1 MSSKVYFT
9 NLRSTPS
16 KNLLK
21 KLETLVVKAGI
32 DTIEFEKKLVAIK
45 VHFGEPGNMAYLRPN
60 YAAVIVKLLKK
71 KEAIPF
77 LTDCNTLYSGRRSN
91 APAHIEAA
99 FENGYNPLATHC
111 PVIIGDGIK
120 GTEYRDIPLNMECC
134 TSARIG
140 SAIADADII
149 VTLNHFKG
157 HEMTGFGG
165 ALKNLGMGCA
175 SVGGKLFLHS
185 GESPEIYEPD
195 CTGCRICEKS
205 CAHGAVTVGADKVA
219 HIDYV
224 KCVGCGQCVAVCQ
237 YGSARVASHS
247 TSEVMNKRIAEY
259 SYAVLNGKPSF
270 HVNFIMNVSPECDC
284 WGFNDYPLVPDIGIA
299 ASFDPVALDKACAD
313 MVMAAPALPGSK
325 IREDKHQEHLEGEDK
340 FRLSHPD
347 TRWETGL
354 EHGARI
360 GLGSVD
366 YELVNIG

>member
-1 MSSKVYFT
+1 MASKVFFT
-9 NLRSTPS
+9 NLRATPS

-21 KLETLVVKAGI
+21 KLETLIIKAGI
-32 DTIEFEKKLVAIK
+32 DTIDFERKIVAIK
-45 VHFGEPGNMAYLRPN
+45 IHFGEPGNMAYLRPN
-60 YAAVIVKLLKK
+60 FAAVVVKMLKK

-91 APAHIEAA
+91 GPSHIEAA
-99 FENGYNPLATHC
+99 FENGYNPLVTNC
-111 PVIIGDGIK
+111 PVIIADGIK

-185 GESPEIYEPD
+185 GESPEIYEPN
-195 CTGCRICEKS
+195 CTGCRICEKN
-205 CAHGAVTVGADKVA
+205 CAHGAITVSDKIA

-237 YGSARVASHS
+237 YDSAKVASHS
-247 TSEVMNKRIAEY
+247 SSEVMNKRIAEY
-259 SYAVLNGKPSF
+259 SYAVLKDKPSF

-284 WGFNDYPLVPDIGIA
+284 WGFNDYPLVPDLGIA

-313 MVMAAPALPGSK
+313 MVKAAPALPGSK
-325 IREDKHQEHLEGEDK
+325 ICADHSKNHLEGEDK
-340 FRLSHPD
+340 FRISHPD
-347 TRWETGL
+347 TKWETGL
-354 EHGARI
+354 EHGTKI
-360 GLGSVD
+360 GLGSTE
-366 YELVNIG
+366 YELINI